1 MKEKKAKKLG
11 LEITDLGQNTKK
23 MPNFLGERVETNF
36 DRLLQANL
44 KKMNVELTKST
55 KKDDK

>member
-11 LEITDLGQNTKK
+11 LELTDLGREQKK
-23 MPNFLGERVETNF
+23 VPSFLGERTETGL

-44 KKMNVELTKST
+44 KKMNIELTKST
-55 KKDDK
+55 KKEK